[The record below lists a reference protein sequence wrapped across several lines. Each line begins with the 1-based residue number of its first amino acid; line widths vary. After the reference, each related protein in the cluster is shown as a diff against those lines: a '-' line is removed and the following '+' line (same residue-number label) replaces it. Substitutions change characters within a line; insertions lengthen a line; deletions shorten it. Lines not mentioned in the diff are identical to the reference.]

1 MTFISTR
8 ADDFEPLDEATTQR
22 WLRFGRSGTT
32 TFPMLLG
39 MEVEDVRRDY
49 CRMRLP
55 FRDELLQAA
64 GFMHGGAIASLL
76 DHVMVP
82 AVGAVLAP
90 KANYSTVDMHVQYLR
105 GIVGGDRAEDAIA
118 EGWVTRRGRRTVF
131 GESEVFGAR
140 TGERIAKSVLTYAVS
155 EPRA

>member
-1 MTFISTR
+1 MTFVSSR
-8 ADDFEPLDEATTQR
+8 ADTFERLDDETTQR
-22 WLRFGRSGTT
+22 WMRFGKSGTT
-32 TFPMLLG
+32 TYPMLLG
-39 MEVEDVRRDY
+39 LVVEDIRNDY

-82 AVGAVLAP
+82 AVGAVLEQGS
-90 KANYSTVDMHVQYLR
+90 NYSTVDMHVQYIR

-118 EGWVTRRGRRTVF
+118 EGWVIRRGRRTVF
-131 GESEVFGAR
+131 CEAEAYGSV
-140 TGERIAKSVLTYAVS
+140 TGDLLAKSVLTYAVS
-155 EPRA
+155 APRR